1 MRIQLTCN
9 TRQPI
14 SREISH
20 SRREKVGVRRK
31 DKTRVAQRAARD
43 ASDNHV
49 AVAEPN
55 VRTTRSAALILCRHP
70 RSRCAHQ
77 GPSALAYEPADM
89 WRLTTV
95 LL

>member
-1 MRIQLTCN
+1 M
-9 TRQPI
+9 
-14 SREISH
+14 
-20 SRREKVGVRRK
+20 
-31 DKTRVAQRAARD
+31 AQRAARD

-55 VRTTRSAALILCRHP
+55 VRTTRSAALILCRHHAT

-77 GPSALAYEPADM
+77 GPSVLAYEPAGM
-89 WRLTTV
+89 WRLTIV